1 MFAGSFSMEGM
12 SSEVDMSEVDGAVAE
27 AEAEAEVLALLP
39 GPIT

>member
-1 MFAGSFSMEGM
+1 MFAGSFSMEGVCL
-12 SSEVDMSEVDGAVAE
+12 EVDMSKVGGVKAE